1 MRRRVLVVDDE
12 RWARAKLVRLLA
24 DDPRF
29 ELAGEADGGAAALAW
44 LERSDVDVVVLD
56 IEMPGMDGFEVLR
69 ALGDSRDFVTVFATA
84 HDDRALA
91 AFAVDA
97 VDYLLKPY
105 DRARL
110 ARALDKAWALLQ
122 GASAAAPA
130 RRTPRLV
137 LRTAEGWVQPPWSDI
152 LRLSADDKHVLVRTR
167 ACSHRVRDSLAALAG
182 RLDPERFVRVH
193 RTEVVNLD
201 ALVRLEPLGH
211 GDALLTLVDGS
222 TVVASRT
229 YRRELVRRMGGR

>member
-1 MRRRVLVVDDE
+1 M
-12 RWARAKLVRLLA
+12 
-24 DDPRF
+24 
-29 ELAGEADGGAAALAW
+29 
-44 LERSDVDVVVLD
+44 
-56 IEMPGMDGFEVLR
+56 
-69 ALGDSRDFVTVFATA
+69 
-84 HDDRALA
+84 
-91 AFAVDA
+91 
-97 VDYLLKPY
+97 
-105 DRARL
+105 
-110 ARALDKAWALLQ
+110 
-122 GASAAAPA
+122 
-130 RRTPRLV
+130 
-137 LRTAEGWVQPPWSDI
+137 QPPWSDI

-229 YRRELVRRMGGR
+229 YRPELVRRMRGR

>member
-12 RWARAKLVRLLA
+12 RPARAKLVRLLA

-29 ELAGEADGGAAALAW
+29 ELAGEADGGTAALAV
-44 LERSDVDVVVLD
+44 LERSDVDLVFLD

-69 ALGDSRDFVTVFATA
+69 ALGEGRDFVTVFATA

-110 ARALDKAWALLQ
+110 SRALDKAWSLLQ
-122 GASAAAPA
+122 GADHV
-130 RRTPRLV
+130 RRAPRLV
-137 LRTAEGWVQPPWSDI
+137 LRTAEGWVQPACADI
-152 LRLSADDKHVLVRTR
+152 VRLSADDKHVLVRTR
-167 ACSHRVRDSLAALAG
+167 ACTYRVREPLAALAA
-182 RLDPERFVRVH
+182 RLDPARFVRVH

-211 GDALLTLVDGS
+211 GDALLTLGDGS

-229 YRRELVRRMGGR
+229 YRTDLVRRMRGT